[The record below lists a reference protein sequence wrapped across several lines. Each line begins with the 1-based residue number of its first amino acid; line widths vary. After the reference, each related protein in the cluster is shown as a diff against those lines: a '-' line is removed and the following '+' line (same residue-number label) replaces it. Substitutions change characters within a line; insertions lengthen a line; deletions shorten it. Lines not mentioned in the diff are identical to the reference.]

1 MLSTNKMKPKDLEKF
16 FTERPSLSKRGVARE
31 AEITYQ
37 LIDYIIA
44 GKRSLTEETA
54 KKLEPVMERYGFKA

>member
-1 MLSTNKMKPKDLEKF
+1 MQMTKQDIKHF

-31 AEITYQ
+31 AGITYQ

-54 KKLEPVMERYGFKA
+54 KKLEPVMTKYGWSNYT